1 MILFFLLLM
10 GATSDSTGSDSGNP
24 VYRFNENT
32 LPWRSIN
39 DGVMG
44 GLSSGGMRLEDG
56 IAVFSGTLSLE
67 NNGGFSSVRSIPAE
81 HTLAGKAGLV
91 LRVRGDGRPY
101 SLRLRT
107 NDRFDGPSYQ
117 AELPTVAGEWTEVTV
132 PFRSFEPVFRGRKM
146 PRYPE
151 LTPENIRTFG
161 LILADKQ
168 PGDFRLEMDWI
179 QAY

>member
-10 GATSDSTGSDSGNP
+10 GATSDSTGSDSGSP

-81 HTLAGKAGLV
+81 HTLAGK
-91 LRVRGDGRPY
+91 
-101 SLRLRT
+101 
-107 NDRFDGPSYQ
+107 
-117 AELPTVAGEWTEVTV
+117 
-132 PFRSFEPVFRGRKM
+132 
-146 PRYPE
+146 
-151 LTPENIRTFG
+151 
-161 LILADKQ
+161 
-168 PGDFRLEMDWI
+168 
-179 QAY
+179 